1 MNLLLIESTFRSAIY
16 LSRAFRNQESEKR
29 GPVMAYQ
36 FGNTIIVEGEDG
48 EVIKTYGLPG
58 SASAATSNSAR
69 QTHKELSW
77 KVFGATNGSE
87 KDDDN
92 DKRIRFTIGG
102 TGRRMTKDDFLRE
115 IQALDPK
122 ARAEPLD
129 PQAESSKQAERRPE
143 IQTSG
148 LPEVTGPQE
157 ENDPLAS
164 ARYYPETAIENRRR
178 LAVLGVSAHSDT
190 SDNDSQAPDRTGPWA
205 SGGLIS
211 PSETKEEGGLDIS
224 TNDASADAISGRS
237 DAGQIDASNSSE
249 LSSKQSVP
257 MVIITGTEDQ
267 TQTTWPN
274 EGGEEAESDVS
285 EPGKKPKDK
294 GKNKVSFEL

>member
-1 MNLLLIESTFRSAIY
+1 
-16 LSRAFRNQESEKR
+16 
-29 GPVMAYQ
+29 MAYQ
-36 FGNTIIVEGEDG
+36 FGNTIIVEDGDG

-77 KVFGATNGSE
+77 KGFGATNGSE

-148 LPEVTGPQE
+148 FL
-157 ENDPLAS
+157 
-164 ARYYPETAIENRRR
+164 
-178 LAVLGVSAHSDT
+178 
-190 SDNDSQAPDRTGPWA
+190 
-205 SGGLIS
+205 
-211 PSETKEEGGLDIS
+211 K
-224 TNDASADAISGRS
+224 
-237 DAGQIDASNSSE
+237 
-249 LSSKQSVP
+249 
-257 MVIITGTEDQ
+257 
-267 TQTTWPN
+267 
-274 EGGEEAESDVS
+274 
-285 EPGKKPKDK
+285 
-294 GKNKVSFEL
+294 